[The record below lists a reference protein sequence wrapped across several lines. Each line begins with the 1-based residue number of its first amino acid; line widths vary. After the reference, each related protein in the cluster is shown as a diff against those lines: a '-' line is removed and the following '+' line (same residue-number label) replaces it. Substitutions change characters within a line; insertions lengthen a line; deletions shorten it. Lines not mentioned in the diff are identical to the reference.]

1 MTSDERGALT
11 GSGNDESDTGEG
23 HDSGRGLGGGHAE
36 GRLFVYSSSAVKDRD
51 AKVSRVYEEVGVYLM
66 NTHAAKEQ
74 PKTKRMLER
83 ILPNMD
89 V

>member
-1 MTSDERGALT
+1 
-11 GSGNDESDTGEG
+11 
-23 HDSGRGLGGGHAE
+23 
-36 GRLFVYSSSAVKDRD
+36 
-51 AKVSRVYEEVGVYLM
+51 VYEEVGVYLM